1 MARRLASV
9 VLASALLTGCHPPA
23 SGGKAMSIAEVIAVH
38 DDELLAIPGVV
49 GVAEGER
56 AGEPCILVLV
66 IAATPEL
73 ARGIPASL
81 GGYPVV
87 IEETGEIKP
96 L

>member
-1 MARRLASV
+1 
-9 VLASALLTGCHPPA
+9 
-23 SGGKAMSIAEVIAVH
+23 MSIAEVIAYH

-56 AGEPCILVLV
+56 AGEPCILILV

-73 ARGIPASL
+73 VHNLPQSL